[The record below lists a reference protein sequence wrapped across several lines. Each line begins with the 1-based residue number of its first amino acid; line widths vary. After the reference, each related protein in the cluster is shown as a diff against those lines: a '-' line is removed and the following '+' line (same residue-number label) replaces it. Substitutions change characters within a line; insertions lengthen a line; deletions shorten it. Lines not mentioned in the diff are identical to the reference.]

1 MKTAIPARGIKY
13 RAPIGARGR
22 IPARGIKYCAP
33 IGARRFAA
41 AVAAFALALFADGSA
56 HAQERV
62 VHVYNFTDYIADEAL
77 KSFAAE
83 TGIRVVYDVY
93 DKNEILET
101 KLLAGKSG
109 YDVVFPSLK
118 PFAERMLAAKLFR
131 ALDKGRLKN
140 LANLEPGMMQ
150 TLAAADPDNAH
161 LVPYMW
167 GTTGLGYNAAKIKA
181 ALGPAAPVD
190 SWALLFDPG
199 NAQKLAGCGISVL
212 DDDEAL
218 AAALIYL
225 GRDPNSAKPGDL
237 DAATALFRKVRPHL
251 KHIHSS
257 LYLDALANGDI
268 CLAHGYSGDVIQARN
283 RAIEAKNNVDV
294 GYAVPKEGAVLW
306 VDVMAIPR
314 DAPHP
319 DAAHAFIDY
328 LMRPDVIAAISNK
341 VSYANANAKAT
352 PLVDKAVREDTNVYL
367 PEAAKARLV
376 TLKVL
381 DERDR
386 RARTRAWTRIK
397 TGQ

>member
-1 MKTAIPARGIKY
+1 MSTRLIPSF
-13 RAPIGARGR
+13 
-22 IPARGIKYCAP
+22 
-33 IGARRFAA
+33 RRFAA
-41 AVAAFALALFADGSA
+41 VLAAFIPALFAPVGA
-56 HAQERV
+56 KATERV
-62 VHVYNFTDYIADEAL
+62 VHVYNFTDYIADEVL
-77 KSFAAE
+77 KSFTAE

-131 ALDKGRLKN
+131 PLDKGKLKN
-140 LANLEPGMMQ
+140 LANLEPGMMR
-150 TLAAADPDNAH
+150 TLAAADPGNAH
-161 LVPYMW
+161 FVPYMW
-167 GTTGLGYNAAKIKA
+167 GTTGLGYNVAKIKA
-181 ALGPAAPVD
+181 ALGPSAPVN
-190 SWALLFDPG
+190 SWALLFEPK
-199 NAQKLAGCGISVL
+199 NASKLAACGISVL

-225 GRDPNSAKPGDL
+225 RRDPNSASPEDL
-237 DAATALFRKVRPHL
+237 DAAQAAFRKIRPHI

-283 RAIEAKNNVDV
+283 RAIEAKNNVEV
-294 GYAVPKEGAVLW
+294 AYAVPSEGAVLW
-306 VDVMAIPR
+306 VDVMAIPI
-314 DAPHP
+314 DAPHAG
-319 DAAHAFIDY
+319 AAHAFIDY
-328 LMRPDVIAAISNK
+328 LMRPEVIAAISNK

-352 PLVDKAVREDTNVYL
+352 ALVDKNVREDPNVYL

-381 DERDR
+381 GERER
-386 RARTRAWTRIK
+386 RLRTRVWTRIK

>member
-1 MKTAIPARGIKY
+1 MRPSRQLAARL
-13 RAPIGARGR
+13 AVVLFVLSFVPIGHAR
-22 IPARGIKYCAP
+22 
-33 IGARRFAA
+33 
-41 AVAAFALALFADGSA
+41 
-56 HAQERV
+56 AQDRV
-62 VHVYNFTDYIADEAL
+62 VHVYNFTDYIADEVL

-131 ALDKGRLKN
+131 ALDPGKLGNR
-140 LANLEPGMMQ
+140 ANLEPDMMK
-150 TLAAADPDNAH
+150 TLAAADPGNTH

-167 GTTGLGYNAAKIKA
+167 GTTGLGYNVAKVKA
-181 ALGPAAPVD
+181 ALGPSAPVD
-190 SWALLFDPG
+190 SWALLFDPE
-199 NAQKLAGCGISVL
+199 NAKKLAGCGISVL

-225 GRDPNSAKPGDL
+225 RRDPNSASPEDL
-237 DAATALFRKVRPHL
+237 DAAQALFQKVRPHI

-283 RAIEAKNNVDV
+283 RAVEAKNNVDV
-294 GYAVPKEGAVLW
+294 AYAVPKEGAVLW
-306 VDVMAIPR
+306 VDVMAIPK
-314 DAPHP
+314 DAPHA
-319 DAAHAFIDY
+319 DAAHAFINY
-328 LMRPDVIAAISNK
+328 LMRPDIIAAISNK
-341 VSYANANAKAT
+341 VSYANANARAT
-352 PLVDKAVREDTNVYL
+352 PLVDKDVREDPNIYL

-381 DERDR
+381 GERER

>member
-1 MKTAIPARGIKY
+1 M
-13 RAPIGARGR
+13 RATP
-22 IPARGIKYCAP
+22 PLF
-33 IGARRFAA
+33 RRFVLLAA
-41 AVAAFALALFADGSA
+41 LVLAPFTQVR
-56 HAQERV
+56 AQAPERV
-62 VHVYNFTDYIADEAL
+62 VHVYNFTDYIAEEAL

-118 PFAERMLAAKLFR
+118 PFAERMLAARLFR
-131 ALDKGRLKN
+131 PLDKGKLKN
-140 LANLEPGMMQ
+140 LANLEPGMMR
-150 TLAAADPDNAH
+150 TLAGSDAGNAH
-161 LVPYMW
+161 FVPYMW
-167 GTTGLGYNAAKIKA
+167 GTTGLGYNVAKIRA

-190 SWALLFDPG
+190 SWALLFDPE
-199 NAQKLAGCGISVL
+199 NAKKLAGCGISVL

-225 GRDPNSAKPGDL
+225 RRDPNSASPADL
-237 DAATALFRKVRPHL
+237 DAAQAAFRKIRPFI

-294 GYAVPKEGAVLW
+294 AYAVPSEGAVLW
-306 VDVMAIPR
+306 VDVMAVPA

-328 LMRPDVIAAISNK
+328 LLRPDIIAAISNK
-341 VSYANANAKAT
+341 VSYANANVRAT
-352 PLVDKAVREDTNVYL
+352 PLVDKAVREDPNVYL

-381 DERDR
+381 DERER
-386 RARTRAWTRIK
+386 RLRTRAWTRIK

>member
-1 MKTAIPARGIKY
+1 MIPNF
-13 RAPIGARGR
+13 
-22 IPARGIKYCAP
+22 
-33 IGARRFAA
+33 RRRA
-41 AVAAFALALFADGSA
+41 AVLAILLLAPFAPAG
-56 HAQERV
+56 AQTSDRV
-62 VHVYNFTDYIADEAL
+62 VHVYNFTDYIAEEAL
-77 KSFAAE
+77 KSFTAE

-131 ALDKGRLKN
+131 ALDKSKLKN
-140 LANLEPGMMQ
+140 LANLEPGMMR
-150 TLAAADPDNAH
+150 TLAAADAGNAH

-167 GTTGLGYNAAKIKA
+167 GTTGLGYNVAKVKA
-181 ALGPAAPVD
+181 ALGPSAPVN
-190 SWALLFDPG
+190 SWALLFEPR
-199 NAQKLAGCGISVL
+199 NADKLAACGISVL

-225 GRDPNSAKPGDL
+225 RRDPNSAKADDL
-237 DAATALFRKVRPHL
+237 DAAAAAFRHIRPYI

-283 RAIEAKNNVDV
+283 RAIEAKNNVEV
-294 GYAVPKEGAVLW
+294 AYAVPSEGAVLW
-306 VDVMAIPR
+306 VDVMAVPA
-314 DAPHP
+314 DAPHA

-328 LMRPDVIAAISNK
+328 LLRPEVIAAISNK

-352 PLVDKAVREDTNVYL
+352 LLVDKDVREDPNVYL
-367 PEAAKARLV
+367 PEAAKERLV

-381 DERDR
+381 DERER
-386 RARTRAWTRIK
+386 RLRTRAWTRIK

>member
-1 MKTAIPARGIKY
+1 MFPSVRRVTAIL
-13 RAPIGARGR
+13 
-22 IPARGIKYCAP
+22 
-33 IGARRFAA
+33 
-41 AVAAFALALFADGSA
+41 VALALAPIARAG
-56 HAQERV
+56 AQTSERV
-62 VHVYNFTDYIADEAL
+62 VHVYNFTDYIAEEVL
-77 KSFAAE
+77 KSFTAE

-131 ALDKGRLKN
+131 ALDKGKLKN
-140 LANLEPGMMQ
+140 LANLEPGMMR
-150 TLAAADPDNAH
+150 TLAAADTGNAH

-167 GTTGLGYNAAKIKA
+167 GTTGLGYNVGKVKA
-181 ALGPAAPVD
+181 ALGLSAPVN
-190 SWALLFDPG
+190 SWALLFDPA
-199 NAQKLAGCGISVL
+199 NTSKLAACGISVL

-218 AAALIYL
+218 VAALL
-225 GRDPNSAKPGDL
+225 HLKRDHSSAKAEDL
-237 DAATALFRKVRPHL
+237 DAATAVFRKIRPHI

-268 CLAHGYSGDVIQARN
+268 CLALGYSGDVIQARN
-283 RAIEAKNNVDV
+283 RAIEAKNNVEV
-294 GYAVPKEGAVLW
+294 AYAVPSEGAVLW
-306 VDVMAIPR
+306 VDVMAIPA
-314 DAPHP
+314 DAPHL
-319 DAAHAFIDY
+319 DAAHAFINY
-328 LMRPDVIAAISNK
+328 LLRPEIIAAISNK

-352 PLVDKAVREDTNVYL
+352 PLVNKEVREDPNVYL
-367 PEAAKARLV
+367 SDAAKERLI

-381 DERDR
+381 GENER

>member
-1 MKTAIPARGIKY
+1 MRPSRRLTAFLAAAFIAGSLAPAR
-13 RAPIGARGR
+13 
-22 IPARGIKYCAP
+22 
-33 IGARRFAA
+33 
-41 AVAAFALALFADGSA
+41 
-56 HAQERV
+56 AQDKV
-62 VHVYNFTDYIADEAL
+62 VHVYNFTDYIAEEVL
-77 KSFAAE
+77 KSFSAG

-118 PFAERMLAAKLFR
+118 PFAERMLKARLFR
-131 ALDKGRLKN
+131 PIDKAKLKN
-140 LANLEPGMMQ
+140 LANLDSGMMK
-150 TLAAADPDNAH
+150 TLAQADAGNAH

-167 GTTGLGYNAAKIKA
+167 GTTGLGYNVAKVKA
-181 ALGPAAPVD
+181 ALGPSAPVD
-190 SWALLFDPG
+190 SWALLFDPE
-199 NAQKLAGCGISVL
+199 NARKLAACGISVL

-218 AAALIYL
+218 AAALIHL
-225 GRDPNSAKPGDL
+225 KRDPNSAKTEDL
-237 DAATALFRKVRPHL
+237 DAAIAHFRKVRPHI

-283 RAIEAKNNVDV
+283 RASEAKNKVEV
-294 GYAVPKEGAVLW
+294 AYAMPKEGAVLW
-306 VDVMAIPR
+306 VDVMAIPK

-328 LMRPDVIAAISNK
+328 LMRPAIIAQISNK

-352 PLVDKAVREDTNVYL
+352 PLVDKEVREDLNVYL
-367 PEAAKARLV
+367 PESAMAGLV

-381 DERDR
+381 DERER

>member
-1 MKTAIPARGIKY
+1 MKSPAVRSPLNRWT
-13 RAPIGARGR
+13 RAG
-22 IPARGIKYCAP
+22 
-33 IGARRFAA
+33 FAL
-41 AVAAFALALFADGSA
+41 ALALFAGIFVGVGA
-56 HAQERV
+56 RAQDKV

-77 KSFAAE
+77 KSFTAE

-131 ALDKGRLKN
+131 PLDKANLKN
-140 LANLEPGMMQ
+140 LGNLDPGIMRTM
-150 TLAAADPDNAH
+150 AGADPGNAH

-167 GTTGLGYNAAKIKA
+167 GTTGLGYNVAKVKA
-181 ALGPAAPVD
+181 ALGPSAPVD
-190 SWALLFDPG
+190 SWALLFDPE
-199 NAQKLAGCGISVL
+199 NAKKLASCGISVL

-218 AAALIYL
+218 TAALIYL
-225 GRDPNSAKPGDL
+225 KRDPNSAKPEDL
-237 DAATALFRKVRPHL
+237 DAARDLFRKVRPYI

-268 CLAHGYSGDVIQARN
+268 CLAHGYSGDIIQARN
-283 RAIEAKNNVDV
+283 RAAEAKNNVEV
-294 GYAVPKEGAVLW
+294 GYTVPKEGAVLW
-306 VDVMAIPR
+306 IDVMAIPG
-314 DAPHP
+314 DAPHAE
-319 DAAHAFIDY
+319 AAHAFVDY
-328 LMRPDVIAAISNK
+328 LMRPEIIAQISNK

-352 PLVDKAVREDTNVYL
+352 PLVDKDVREDPNVYL
-367 PEAAKARLV
+367 PEAAKANLV

-381 DERDR
+381 GERER
-386 RARTRAWTRIK
+386 RARTRVWTRIK

>member
-1 MKTAIPARGIKY
+1 MIPSF
-13 RAPIGARGR
+13 
-22 IPARGIKYCAP
+22 
-33 IGARRFAA
+33 RRLA
-41 AVAAFALALFADGSA
+41 AVLAALALTPFAQAG
-56 HAQERV
+56 AQAPERV
-62 VHVYNFTDYIADEAL
+62 VHVYNFTDYIAEEAL
-77 KSFAAE
+77 KSFTAE

-131 ALDKGRLKN
+131 ALDKNKLHN
-140 LANLEPGMMQ
+140 LANLEPGMMR
-150 TLAAADPDNAH
+150 TLAAADAGNAH

-167 GTTGLGYNAAKIKA
+167 GTTGLGYNVAKIKA
-181 ALGPAAPVD
+181 ALGSSAPVN
-190 SWALLFDPG
+190 SWALLFEPK
-199 NAQKLAGCGISVL
+199 NASKLAACGISVL

-225 GRDPNSAKPGDL
+225 RRDPNSARPEDL
-237 DAATALFRKVRPHL
+237 DAAAAAFRQVRPHI

-283 RAIEAKNNVDV
+283 RAIEAKNNVEIA
-294 GYAVPKEGAVLW
+294 YAVPSEGAVLW
-306 VDVMAIPR
+306 VDVMAIPA
-314 DAPHP
+314 DAPHA

-328 LMRPDVIAAISNK
+328 LLRPEVIAAISNK
-341 VSYANANAKAT
+341 VSYANANARAT
-352 PLVDKAVREDTNVYL
+352 PLVDKDVREDPNVYL
-367 PEAAKARLV
+367 PDAAKERLV

-381 DERDR
+381 DERER
-386 RARTRAWTRIK
+386 RLRTRAWTRIK